1 MEEGPAIVG
10 GAIPGLVTL
19 GSIRKKAEQAMRS
32 NGLCISSCLQVLAL
46 LGFLS
51 WLPLVMNSDIEAKA
65 KYSLSFPSFFG
76 CGDSTQQ

>member
-51 WLPLVMNSDIEAKA
+51 
-65 KYSLSFPSFFG
+65 
-76 CGDSTQQ
+76 